1 MQYHLELAGILTE
14 SRFSGFSQWRDRSG
28 FAPDSHRGSSV
39 QLMFVISV
47 PRIGRIVKYSNG
59 YLKVKGYLKI
69 DFMRRF
75 MIPKG
80 QEALFGKTGVMTEH
94 TGLIQEPEAMRPKK
108 V

>member
-1 MQYHLELAGILTE
+1 MQYHFELVGILTE

-39 QLMFVISV
+39 QLVFVISV
-47 PRIGRIVKYSNG
+47 SRIGRIVKYSN
-59 YLKVKGYLKI
+59 GYLKI

-94 TGLIQEPEAMRPKK
+94 TGLMQELEAMRPKK

>member
-1 MQYHLELAGILTE
+1 MQYHFELAGILTE

-39 QLMFVISV
+39 QLVFAISV

-59 YLKVKGYLKI
+59 YLRI
-69 DFMRRF
+69 DFMQRF

-94 TGLIQEPEAMRPKK
+94 TGLMQEPEAMRPKK

>member
-1 MQYHLELAGILTE
+1 MQYHFELAGILTE

-39 QLMFVISV
+39 QLVFVISV
-47 PRIGRIVKYSNG
+47 SRIGRIVKYSN
-59 YLKVKGYLKI
+59 GYLKI

-94 TGLIQEPEAMRPKK
+94 TGLMQELEAMRPKK

>member
-1 MQYHLELAGILTE
+1 MQYHFELAGILTE

-59 YLKVKGYLKI
+59 YLKI

-94 TGLIQEPEAMRPKK
+94 TGLMQELEAMRPKK

>member
-1 MQYHLELAGILTE
+1 MQYHFELAGILTE

-39 QLMFVISV
+39 QLVFAISV

-59 YLKVKGYLKI
+59 YLRI

-75 MIPKG
+75 TMPKG
-80 QEALFGKTGVMTEH
+80 QEALFGKTDVMTEH
-94 TGLIQEPEAMRPKK
+94 TGLMQELEAMRPKK

>member
-1 MQYHLELAGILTE
+1 MQYHFELAGILTE

-39 QLMFVISV
+39 QLVFAISV

-59 YLKVKGYLKI
+59 YLRI
-69 DFMRRF
+69 DFMQRF

-80 QEALFGKTGVMTEH
+80 QEALFDKTDVMTEH
-94 TGLIQEPEAMRPKK
+94 TGLMQELEAMRPKK